1 MQYSREVEEMFCVK
15 KGAKHDPAPIPE
27 EGTIAKAGRPVAKLV
42 RVDAAEPP
50 ERLGFLVGQ
59 AHVPEDFDSMHAE
72 EIAELFGAHE

>member
-1 MQYSREVEEMFCVK
+1 MPTVNMHEAKTNLSRLVEA
-15 KGAKHDPAPIPE
+15 GAQGE
-27 EGTIAKAGRPVAKLV
+27 QVVIAKSGRPVAKLV